1 MTGPKRVTDKQLAAN
16 RANAQHSLGPRTPGG
31 IAVSRYNAL
40 QHGIL
45 AQAVIPE
52 ALDPYESRQAF
63 QELLAT
69 LRDEFAPANSVEEL
83 LVEGIATAYW
93 RLARVYR
100 AEAGAIAQA
109 QDAIRRMRENPSPLD
124 LLDSFGRTPPPDA
137 LKQRL
142 QRLEA
147 CKNNKTRLRK
157 AVVDEDPSM
166 AEASDDQVAAAA
178 EQEMTDLD
186 RQIDE
191 RDRREAAHR
200 QAVDSAAHSLPDMDQ
215 ALSSSSATRPP
226 CRTSSIAPSRASS
239 DCSACGVASLSRRL
253 CASTSLGTIPPPSWA
268 TSKPQMILGV
278 LTMACN

>member
-1 MTGPKRVTDKQLAAN
+1 MTGPKRVTAKQLAAN
-16 RANAQHSLGPRTPGG
+16 RANAQHSTGPRTPGG

-45 AQAVIPE
+45 AKAVIPE

-100 AEAGAIAQA
+100 AEAAAIAQA
-109 QDAIRRMRENPSPLD
+109 QDAIRRMRENLSPLD

-215 ALSSSSATRPP
+215 ALKFVRYETALQNQLD
-226 CRTSSIAPSRASS
+226 RA
-239 DCSACGVASLSRRL
+239 LSRLERL
-253 CASTSLGTIPPPSWA
+253 QRLRGGEFVPPPLRIDVAGDDSA
-268 TSKPQMILGV
+268 AILGDIKAPDDIRGFDDGV
-278 LTMACN
+278 